1 MRNACLAATI
11 TLFLS
16 GSILCSSDNL
26 LGKLMYKVLT
36 VEERMD
42 NLETQFQSALNEMNE
57 KLDTI
62 TKLLSTKTPSIDNT
76 VGDMKET
83 IASTVAEIVKSQY
96 TVLGTFV
103 KKEKTVLSETKR
115 ELEAQGYKHKVD
127 IEQALQ
133 HNEEKIEKHAQ
144 LLTSK
149 YIEMSSGFDGSFN
162 NLTFQTKT
170 ELDKQDSK
178 LNGLSKMITDVQSQA
193 TSQGHQ
199 LSDHSN
205 QLSTTQRQLNVY
217 QSSCNSVGDR
227 VDNLENKAGTFV
239 SFSTRLTTKLPN
251 TAAGTIIKFDQII
264 NNYGSHYNSNTGKFT
279 VPVSGMYLFI
289 FYIASHSE
297 GTTNQAHVGLYVD
310 KTLKTA
316 AISDSTNGDNNDN
329 GGNSVIV
336 QLDREQ
342 EVYIKTYTW
351 PDKHDIWAWK
361 TTFSGAL
368 LHSV

>member
-170 ELDKQDSK
+170 ELDKQD
-178 LNGLSKMITDVQSQA
+178 
-193 TSQGHQ
+193 
-199 LSDHSN
+199 
-205 QLSTTQRQLNVY
+205 R
-217 QSSCNSVGDR
+217 
-227 VDNLENKAGTFV
+227 TFV